1 MRPVYHFFR
10 QLNAMEDRSWVTSRS
25 RLGLALAER
34 AFASH
39 SLQDRLVRALA
50 AERVLPIKEIL
61 ECGELFE
68 GIREDVRAESVADL
82 CCGHG
87 LLGILFALFERRV
100 QRVLVSDAR
109 EPSSHARVLAC
120 ACQVGPWVE
129 AKVSFQRAR
138 IHAVGACLAP
148 GTSIVSA
155 HACGTLTDQCL
166 ELAAAVG
173 GSVAVM
179 PCCYPQGACPAPQ
192 ALQLALGQ
200 ELAHDVDRTYRLERA
215 GYHVRWTTIP
225 AEVTPMNRV
234 LIGRRQVRL
243 RTSGETP

>member
-10 QLNAMEDRSWVTSRS
+10 QLNAIEDRSWVASRS

-34 AFASH
+34 AFASD

-50 AERVLPIKEIL
+50 ADRVLPIKEVL

-68 GIREDVRAESVADL
+68 NIREDVCADAVADL

-100 QRVLVSDAR
+100 QRVLLSDAR

-129 AKVSFQRAR
+129 GKVSFERAR
-138 IHAVGACLAP
+138 MDTIRACLVP
-148 GTSIVSA
+148 GASIVSA

-173 GSVAVM
+173 GNVAVM
-179 PCCYPQGACPAPQ
+179 PCCYPQGACPAPL

-200 ELAHDVDRTYRLERA
+200 ELAHDVDRTYRLEHA

-225 AEVTPMNRV
+225 AEITPMNRV
-234 LIGRRQVRL
+234 LIGRRRVRPT
-243 RTSGETP
+243 TSGDAS